1 MSNQSFRHELLCA
14 AVLLALTACR
24 PRGTGAAAASGSAAM
39 AVPVVAVASERQPV
53 IESISLVGTL
63 AANEEIEVKAET
75 DGIVQEVLFQE
86 GQVVERGDLLVRLDD
101 TKLRAE
107 LADAEARLKLSE
119 ASFARVKQLFEDR
132 LISQQEYDQAAS
144 TFAVSQATLALRRRL
159 LDDSTVHAPF
169 RGRTGARNVSPGQVI
184 TRNTTITWLVDLDPM
199 KVEVNVP
206 ERYLGQTRLG
216 QRIQFDV
223 SAYPGRRFEGEM
235 YFIAPRLDLAT
246 RTALV
251 KTRIPNPDGLL
262 KAGMVANLELQLTI
276 QDDAVVVPEAA
287 LMSNGDVNFV
297 FVVGP
302 DTTVAMRPVVVGQ
315 RMPRWAA
322 ITSGLK
328 EGESVVVEGHQ
339 KIGPGM
345 KVALAPPEKAA
356 AYRSKELHP
365 PTPEASAS
373 TNSPPAADSPPP
385 TAGK

>member
-1 MSNQSFRHELLCA
+1 M
-14 AVLLALTACR
+14 
-24 PRGTGAAAASGSAAM
+24 AM
-39 AVPVVAVASERQPV
+39 PVVAVAAERRPV
-53 IESISLVGTL
+53 IESVSLVGTL

-75 DGIVQEVLFQE
+75 DGVVQKVGFQE
-86 GQVVERGDLLVRLDD
+86 GQVIEQGGLLVALDD

-132 LISQQEYDQAAS
+132 LISQQEFDQAAS
-144 TFAVSQATLALRRRL
+144 TFEVSQATLTLRRRQ
-159 LDDSTVHAPF
+159 LDDSTILAPF
-169 RGRTGARNVSPGQVI
+169 RGRTGARSVSPGQVI
-184 TRNTTITWLVDLDPM
+184 TRNTVITWLVDLDPM
-199 KVEVNVP
+199 KVEVNIP

-223 SAYPGRRFEGEM
+223 TAYPGRRFEGEL

-246 RTALV
+246 RTALI

-276 QDDAVVVPEAA
+276 QEDAVVIPEAA
-287 LMSNGDVNFV
+287 LLSNGDKNFV
-297 FVVGP
+297 FVVGA
-302 DTTVAMRPVVVGQ
+302 DETVIMRPVVVGQ

-322 ITSGLK
+322 IVSGLA
-328 EGESVVVEGHQ
+328 EGETVVVEGHQ

-356 AYRSKELHP
+356 AYRSTELR
-365 PTPEASAS
+365 
-373 TNSPPAADSPPP
+373 PAAREAAVSAPDGA
-385 TAGK
+385 AGTGERQ